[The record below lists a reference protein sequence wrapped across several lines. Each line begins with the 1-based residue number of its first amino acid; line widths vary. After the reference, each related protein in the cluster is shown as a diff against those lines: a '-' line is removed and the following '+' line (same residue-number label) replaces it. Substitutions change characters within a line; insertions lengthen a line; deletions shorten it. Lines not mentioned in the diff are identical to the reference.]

1 MHSFGQCTV
10 ASSTLRGVEACPVDV
25 EVVVSRGMPGF
36 AIVGMPD
43 AAIQEAKERIRAAI
57 QACGF
62 TMPGDKVVV
71 NLAPSSIRKGGTGF
85 DLPIAVGLLTATGQI
100 PLDIARRFLIVGELS
115 LEGGVKGVPGLLSHA
130 LCAKA
135 CGFDFLCG
143 VPSEGFVPV
152 EGLDARM
159 VRFLGMLRMGDFE
172 TPEAYLPKE
181 EFRAP
186 DFRDI
191 AGHDTAK
198 RVMQIAAAGNH
209 GVLMMG
215 PPGSGKT
222 MLASCLPSILPPLT
236 EEEQLESAMIY
247 SVVGESAD
255 ALLQGVRPFRK
266 PHHSATLPG
275 LIGGGS
281 PLRPGEV
288 SLAHNGVLFL
298 DEIAEFKPSVL
309 QALRQPME
317 AGEVNITRADGN
329 VRFPSRFTLIA
340 ASNPCPCGYAGDA
353 QHECTCSPGKIE
365 AYRHRIG
372 GPLLDRIDMRIDVAR
387 LPSGDVMA
395 SGEGTDSAKL
405 RDGVMRAREFKEWRV
420 LRQDTG
426 VQGQCPGSVRNRLGR
441 LLEECKLDDA
451 SVEFFQEVA
460 DRSHL
465 SGRAI
470 AKTLAVSRTIADLDE
485 SEPVTLDALAEA
497 LQYRVGERV

>member
-1 MHSFGQCTV
+1 MQPSI
-10 ASSTLRGVEACPVDV
+10 
-25 EVVVSRGMPGF
+25 M
-36 AIVGMPD
+36 
-43 AAIQEAKERIRAAI
+43 AAI

-135 CGFDFLCG
+135 CGFDVLCG

-159 VRFLGMLRMGDFE
+159 VRLLGMLRMGDFE

-298 DEIAEFKPSVL
+298 DEIAEF
-309 QALRQPME
+309 
-317 AGEVNITRADGN
+317 
-329 VRFPSRFTLIA
+329 
-340 ASNPCPCGYAGDA
+340 
-353 QHECTCSPGKIE
+353 
-365 AYRHRIG
+365 
-372 GPLLDRIDMRIDVAR
+372 
-387 LPSGDVMA
+387 
-395 SGEGTDSAKL
+395 
-405 RDGVMRAREFKEWRV
+405 
-420 LRQDTG
+420 
-426 VQGQCPGSVRNRLGR
+426 
-441 LLEECKLDDA
+441 
-451 SVEFFQEVA
+451 
-460 DRSHL
+460 
-465 SGRAI
+465 
-470 AKTLAVSRTIADLDE
+470 
-485 SEPVTLDALAEA
+485 
-497 LQYRVGERV
+497 